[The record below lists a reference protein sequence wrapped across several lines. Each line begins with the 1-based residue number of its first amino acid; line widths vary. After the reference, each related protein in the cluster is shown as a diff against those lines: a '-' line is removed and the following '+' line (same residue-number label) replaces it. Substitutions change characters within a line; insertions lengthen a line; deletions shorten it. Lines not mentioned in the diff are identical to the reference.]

1 MKGVKM
7 YDLLL
12 LMYLVFLFFEI
23 ILLLLYSISYF
34 LTLIFLPF
42 FFLKREKKR
51 KKREFLKEFLEREFK
66 REYEIDLKN
75 NFKSRTIYF
84 CYWIFI
90 MLKAV
95 SVCGLMYTLIDLTDL
110 FFKNTGFSALTNS
123 QINDFAVLF
132 MLLLVSGFWRSSILE
147 IRFYSFYRKWVKILK
162 KWKKIEENEE
172 KKETKVGI

>member
-1 MKGVKM
+1 M

-23 ILLLLYSISYF
+23 ILLLLYSASYF

-51 KKREFLKEFLEREFK
+51 KKREFFERDFLEREFK
-66 REYEIDLKN
+66 REFETNLKN
-75 NFKSRTIYF
+75 KKIYF

-95 SVCGLMYTLIDLTDL
+95 SVCGFMYTLINLTDL
-110 FFKNTGFSALTNS
+110 FLKNTGFSAPTNS

-132 MLLLVSGFWRSSILE
+132 LLLLVSEFWRTTILE
-147 IRFYSFYRKWVKILK
+147 IRFYNFYKKWVKILK
-162 KWKKIEENEE
+162 KWKKIEKIEE

>member
-66 REYEIDLKN
+66 REYKIDLKN

-95 SVCGLMYTLIDLTDL
+95 SVCGFMYTLINLTDL
-110 FFKNTGFSALTNS
+110 FLKNTGFPAPTNF

-147 IRFYSFYRKWVKILK
+147 IRFYSFYRKCFKILK

-172 KKETKVGI
+172 KKETKVV